1 MISYDIF
8 AINVVTVM
16 LGYVYGNG
24 MLLVT
29 IGPEHSVHVTLGST
43 DQSASIA
50 GVAGRSLS
58 PMQQLGVKVATPGG
72 IIVGQLLFGW
82 LGDVMGRK
90 RICESTWMLYTMTQ
104 THHTWSVSTN
114 RWV

>member
-1 MISYDIF
+1 MASYDIF
-8 AINVVTVM
+8 AINVVAVM

-24 MLLVT
+24 MLWVT
-29 IGPEHSVHVTLGST
+29 IGAEHPVHVTSGST
-43 DQSASIA
+43 DQSASIP

-58 PMQQLGVKVATPGG
+58 PMQQLGVKVATPVG

-90 RICESTWMLYTMTQ
+90 RICGSPTPPLVC
-104 THHTWSVSTN
+104 SAP
-114 RWV
+114 

>member
-1 MISYDIF
+1 
-8 AINVVTVM
+8 M

-24 MLLVT
+24 MLLLT
-29 IGPEHSVHVTLGST
+29 IGTECSLNVIAGST
-43 DQSASIA
+43 DQSASIP

-58 PMQQLGVKVATPGG
+58 PMQQLGVKVATPVG

-90 RICESTWMLYTMTQ
+90 RICESPRPLACCM
-104 THHTWSVSTN
+104 
-114 RWV
+114 